1 MKPEI
6 KDDNKKSEPSF
17 FMHFYFDQ
25 HDNTKQDAQKQRQ
38 NQKPTSLLTHSASPK
53 CPLCY
58 TRIELFDSMLC
69 HLNQCHARLK
79 FELDT
84 CETVSA
90 MFNVISVRLRSEY
103 DEDDW
108 SYEAG
113 SEHQLNETA
122 HLGFPA
128 SRLRASIRPARDLYV
143 MFVSPVVKVLRRTF
157 AENWDFQGLDRFDEH
172 RERIFYHSKTTRSNI
187 IYLALF
193 M

>member
-6 KDDNKKSEPSF
+6 KDDNMKSEPAF
-17 FMHFYFDQ
+17 YMHFYFDHQ
-25 HDNTKQDAQKQRQ
+25 DNTKQDTQKQRQ
-38 NQKPTSLLTHSASPK
+38 NQKPISLLTYSTSPK

-84 CETVSA
+84 CETVST
-90 MFNVISVRLRSEY
+90 MFNVIAVRLRSEY
-103 DEDDW
+103 DQEDW

-187 IYLALF
+187 IYSF
-193 M
+193 I